1 MFCVDCRG
9 SSPLATLNA
18 VNPSLPGVSYG
29 SAPPDEE
36 PQYEE
41 IDKYDYPREKG
52 TGEESYEKMRA
63 VQIMPTIHGLNSNS
77 PEYDY
82 AAV

>member
-1 MFCVDCRG
+1 MFCVHCRG

-18 VNPSLPGVSYG
+18 VNPSLPGMPYD

-41 IDKYDYPREKG
+41 IDKYNYPREKG

-63 VQIMPTIHGLNSNS
+63 VQ
-77 PEYDY
+77 
-82 AAV
+82 